1 MLPVCKP
8 CFIIRKNNCI
18 FKTAGILQDSN
29 NVETTVKLRNPRK
42 SLILIF
48 EIISLLK
55 THIYH

>member
-8 CFIIRKNNCI
+8 YFIIRKNNGI

-42 SLILIF
+42 SVILI
-48 EIISLLK
+48 
-55 THIYH
+55 